1 MTSALLHG
9 VVSVSW
15 PLPFLINTS
24 QMIMNNKYD
33 RDLPK
38 DFLDAEQ
45 AKSRQAALNVL
56 SILQQKEHM
65 RKTRAAAVRAQYIEP
80 NELTG

>member
-1 MTSALLHG
+1 
-9 VVSVSW
+9 
-15 PLPFLINTS
+15 
-24 QMIMNNKYD
+24 MIFQMNNKYD
-33 RDLPK
+33 RDLPA
-38 DFLDAEQ
+38 DFVAAEE

-56 SILQQKEHM
+56 SILQQKEYM